1 MDISKF
7 VNQSGLQKW
16 NEMGYKNSKNRYPQ
30 NRLTSVECILDMSP
44 KISKMENVYLYTI
57 TEFTHLFVD
66 IKHMK
71 PVTEIP
77 VADLTFGFDG
87 KGIKRSLKSLY
98 TEN

>member
-16 NEMGYKNSKNRYPQ
+16 NGLGYKNSKNRYPQ
-30 NRLTSVECILDMSP
+30 KVLMSTECILDMFQ

-66 IKHMK
+66 IKHMR
-71 PVTEIP
+71 PVTEMP
-77 VADLTFGFDG
+77 VVDRTFQF
-87 KGIKRSLKSLY
+87 
-98 TEN
+98 

>member
-1 MDISKF
+1 
-7 VNQSGLQKW
+7 
-16 NEMGYKNSKNRYPQ
+16 
-30 NRLTSVECILDMSP
+30 MSP